1 MATSQEP
8 TDPAYQPEKPEVD
21 LTPHPLVTRL
31 NPEGDPPPDLVMLVG
46 FIGPSKKPDGIRLY
60 LNLSFNTFIDIPVA
74 GIVSTQSVDSEDENS
89 PTRVWVRG
97 DARLD
102 VVQTVSQTIEASYL
116 RGWIARNYLRSTM
129 PFRGFMAAPPP
140 TMECMAPD
148 LGVSMYCLGMNTH
161 LCPSWHGGN
170 CGGGGGGG
178 GGGSGVDTL
187 VGSYCLPCYP
197 SWPACRTDECERS
210 INVPCGSHRAICG

>member
-1 MATSQEP
+1 MATSKEP

-31 NPEGDPPPDLVMLVG
+31 NPEGDPPPNLVMLAG

-60 LNLSFNTFIDIPVA
+60 LDLSFNTFIDIPVA

-89 PTRVWVRG
+89 PTRVWVHG

-102 VVQTVSQTIEASYL
+102 VVQNVSQTMEASYL

-129 PFRGFMAAPPP
+129 PASGLMALRPPP
-140 TMECMAPD
+140 TMGAECMAPD
-148 LGVSMYCLGMNTH
+148 TVLCSYNLWCVPSYPI
-161 LCPSWHGGN
+161 CPS
-170 CGGGGGGG
+170 
-178 GGGSGVDTL
+178 D
-187 VGSYCLPCYP
+187 P
-197 SWPACRTDECERS
+197 CERS
-210 INVPCGSHRAICG
+210 INVRCSSHRAICPL